1 VGSVLLFVPFA
12 VALVLMLGA
21 VRRLRRARKIAGAEG
36 VNVTTG
42 SRMSAILSAV
52 LMLGL
57 STFVL
62 LQLSPQLWIRFAA
75 GAGLAGGLEQVSL
88 AASRGRDW
96 LVWQNRAFAWIF
108 IALAILIVA
117 AELL

>member
-1 VGSVLLFVPFA
+1 MGSLLLFVPFA
-12 VALVLMLGA
+12 VAVVLIVA
-21 VRRLRRARKIAGAEG
+21 AIRRFSRARRIATAE
-36 VNVTTG
+36 VINVSTAT
-42 SRMSAILSAV
+42 RMSALLSAV

-96 LVWQNRAFAWIF
+96 LVWQNRVFAGIF
-108 IALAILIVA
+108 IMLAILIVA

>member
-1 VGSVLLFVPFA
+1 MVPLLFFVPFA
-12 VALVLMLGA
+12 VALVLILGA
-21 VRRLRRARKIAGAEG
+21 IRRLRRARTIAIAE
-36 VNVTTG
+36 VVTVSTAA
-42 SRMSAILSAV
+42 RMSALLSAV

-62 LQLSPQLWIRFAA
+62 LQLSPQLWIRLAA
-75 GAGLAGGLEQVSL
+75 GAGLAGGLEQASL

-96 LVWQNRAFAWIF
+96 LVWQNRAFAGIF
-108 IALAILIVA
+108 ITLAILIVA